1 MQDLNRVAEQA
12 LSALKKNGAEKAHV
26 EVGFREVHELN
37 VEAGRLTLLRTTTDQ
52 GVSMRAIT
60 EQKQASLSGNQFA
73 EPIVD
78 VLAEQTVTTA
88 KAGAPDEAFD
98 IAPLQP
104 PREFQSGLQDADL
117 DLMTE
122 RTKEFLAETK
132 SRFPKIILE
141 AVTAQFIRRRRVIAN
156 SNGVHF
162 ESTQNDFEYS
172 AMFTAKDGK
181 KTSSFN
187 YTGTSTLDF
196 ATPMMKAAGMETLL
210 EQSSAQ
216 VNARPLDGKFV
227 GDVIITPHCLPTFIG
242 GLTSYLHVG
251 SLLKGQS
258 VYQDKLNQK
267 IATDGFHLRAQPLDA
282 RFSLPRYVNG
292 DGYLAE
298 NIDIVENGVLK
309 TFMLD
314 QYGAN
319 KLKKSRA
326 KADDSHHVI
335 DPGNIALKDMIRSVK
350 KGLLFCRFSN
360 GNPASNGDVSGV
372 AKNSFYIENG
382 EIRFPVNEC
391 MVSANIPKMFMNI
404 RGISKESLNFGT
416 SELPW
421 LHVGDVTISGK

>member
-12 LSALKKNGAEKAHV
+12 LGALKKNGAGKAHV
-26 EVGFREVHELN
+26 EIGFREVHELN
-37 VEAGRLTLLRTTTDQ
+37 VEAGRFTLLRTTVDQ

-60 EQKQASLSGNQFA
+60 DQKQASLSGNQFDEA
-73 EPIVD
+73 V
-78 VLAEQTVTTA
+78 VGALAEQTVITA

-98 IAPLQP
+98 IAPLQAP
-104 PREFQSGLQDADL
+104 KKFKSGPEEADL

-122 RTKEFLAETK
+122 QAEKFLGETK
-132 SRFPKIILE
+132 IRFPKIILE
-141 AVTAQFIRRRRVIAN
+141 AVTVQFIQRHRVIAN

-162 ESTQNDFEYS
+162 ETSQNDFEYS

-187 YTGTSTLDF
+187 YTGTSTTDF

-216 VNARPLDGKFV
+216 VNSRSIEGKFV

-242 GLTSYLHVG
+242 GLTNYLHVG

-258 VYQDKLNQK
+258 VYQDKLNQQ
-267 IATDGFHLRAQPLDA
+267 IATKGFNLRARPLDE
-282 RFSLPRYVNG
+282 RFSLPRYVMG
-292 DGYLAE
+292 DGHLSE
-298 NIDIVENGVLK
+298 NIDIVQDGALK

-319 KLKKSRA
+319 KLKKTRA
-326 KADDSHHVI
+326 HADDSHHVI
-335 DPGNIALKDMIRSVK
+335 DTGDVALKDMIRSVK
-350 KGLLFCRFSN
+350 RGLLFCRFSN
-360 GNPASNGDVSGV
+360 GSPAANGDVSGV

-382 EIRFPVNEC
+382 EIRFPVSEC
-391 MVSANIPKMFMNI
+391 MVSGNIPQMFMNI
-404 RGISKESLNFGT
+404 RGISRESLNFGT

-421 LHVGDVTISGK
+421 MHVGDVTISGK